1 MDWVPLTDNDDDDKG
16 ELKKDLLSFFHNL
29 GRSVFQR
36 PSKKA
41 SLKVINGGSRPWLSI
56 QDLPSAQ
63 KG

>member
-41 SLKVINGGSRPWLSI
+41 SLKVINGGSRP
-56 QDLPSAQ
+56 
-63 KG
+63 